1 MYSLHR
7 RQFVV
12 GSKPFTL
19 DHWCSK
25 QLDPLTWISFC
36 PELPVSLTTDAQGI
50 PWCLVGRAVATI
62 EAQADPL
69 TAITQTSSRDVAS
82 LYQSWAGRWVL
93 IGQGQVH
100 LDASGL
106 LGCFYGVDQ
115 NGEGWCSSSPSLL
128 TSILFP
134 EVAPKTDPKTLKYR
148 TGISWFIPPRSR
160 FEGIRRL
167 LPSQVLTIR
176 DASLQPRALMPPI
189 NPSLEYNEAL
199 ELLTSCLVTGLKR
212 LAEQENQL
220 WLGLSAGFDSRVVLA
235 MARYAG
241 IDLKTFT
248 RLTPRMSLAD
258 RILPPQL
265 AEQSGY
271 EHFFLKKGKR
281 NLELQHFATEHTSSH
296 VSPGDAEPFITGV
309 RSSLQG
315 ICLGGQCFGVGKVL
329 YRSFPEQI
337 SDPEETARHILH
349 IKQEPLLSSTLTA
362 LQEWLEWVIQTPH
375 EHLDWRD
382 RFHIEQRLAGWQSSK
397 EQLYDLDDVERFFL
411 INSGRNYSLLL
422 SLEEKRR
429 LNSQHQVELLRR
441 TVPQLLDYPINPNDR
456 YFGIIRVI
464 YRRSL
469 DAPYWFNKVRHK
481 LPKI

>member
-36 PELPVSLTTDAQGI
+36 PELRLSVTTDAEGI
-50 PWCLVGRAVATI
+50 PWCLVGRAVETL

-69 TAITQTSSRDVAS
+69 TAIPQTSSRDVPS
-82 LYQSWAGRWVL
+82 LYPSWAGRWVL
-93 IGQGQVH
+93 IGQGQMH

-115 NGEGWCSSSPSLL
+115 NREGWCSSSPSLL

-134 EVAPKTDPKTLKYR
+134 EVPPKTDPKTLKYK
-148 TGISWFIPPRSR
+148 TGIAWFIPPRSR

-176 DASLQPRALMPPI
+176 DATLDPRALMPPI
-189 NPSLEYNEAL
+189 NPSLDYNHAL
-199 ELLTSCLVTGLKR
+199 ELLKSSLVTGLKR
-212 LAEQENQL
+212 LANQENQL
-220 WLGLSAGFDSRVVLA
+220 WLGLSAGYDSRVVLA
-235 MARYAG
+235 IARYAG

-248 RLTPRMSLAD
+248 RVTPRMSLAD

-265 AEQSGY
+265 AELSGY
-271 EHFFLKKGKR
+271 EHFFLKKRQGHPER
-281 NLELQHFATEHTSSH
+281 QHLATTHTNGH
-296 VSPGDAEPFITGV
+296 VSQGDAQPFIHGV

-315 ICLGGQCFGVGKVL
+315 ICIGGQCFGVGKVL

-337 SDPEETARHILH
+337 SDPEETACHILH
-349 IKQEPLLSSTLTA
+349 IRQEPLLSSTLTA
-362 LQEWLEWVIQTPH
+362 LTEWLEWVLQTPH

-382 RFHIEQRLAGWQSSK
+382 RFYIEQRLAGWQSSK
-397 EQLYDLDDVERFFL
+397 EQLYDLDDVERFFP
-411 INSGRNYSLLL
+411 INSSRNYSLLL
-422 SLEEKRR
+422 SIEEKRR
-429 LNSQHQVELLRR
+429 LNFQHQVELIQRIA
-441 TVPQLLDYPINPNDR
+441 PELLNYPINPDNW
-456 YFGIIRVI
+456 YFGMVRGLYIRL
-464 YRRSL
+464 L
-469 DAPYWFNKVRHK
+469 DDPLYLFKKISNKFQK
-481 LPKI
+481 